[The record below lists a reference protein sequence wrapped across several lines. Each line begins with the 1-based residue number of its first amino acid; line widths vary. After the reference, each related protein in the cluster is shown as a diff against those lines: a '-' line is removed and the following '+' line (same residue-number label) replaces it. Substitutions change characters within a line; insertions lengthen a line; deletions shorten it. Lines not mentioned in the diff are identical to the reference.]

1 MQKRLAWISLIVLS
15 SCSDPPPPPDPCK
28 VPLLASDSAAP
39 PPTHTPRWAF
49 EPWISKDI
57 SDTDD
62 TYAFVEGFASRNI
75 PVGVVVLDS
84 PWETQYT
91 TFTPNPV
98 RYHDF
103 PKLVSDLHARNIKLV
118 LWTTQ
123 MINDASIDIE
133 PGGDHYDGK
142 SPNFD
147 QAVSCKYSV
156 DNADTYFWWKGTGL
170 GVDFFSPYAMAWWHR
185 QQDQVLELG
194 VDGWKLDFGDSY
206 LLAEPVLTAGG
217 TVEHQAYTEAYYRDF
232 LAYGIAK
239 RGRDFTTL
247 VRGWDAS
254 YGFKGRFYAKKEDA
268 PVVWA
273 GDNRR
278 DWVGLADA
286 LDTMFR
292 SARAGYVVVGSDI
305 GGYLDIDDQT
315 RNPVPF
321 SQATFARWTAV
332 GALSPFMELHGRAN
346 LAPWTVPERADETV
360 TLYRY
365 WATLHHELVPF
376 FYSLTE
382 QAYAGGP
389 PLLDPIGDEA
399 AWAGDY
405 RYTLGG
411 ALLVAPI
418 LDDTGKRDIALP
430 AGSRWYDWWAPAA
443 DALAGGQTIAAYDA
457 TDRTRLPLFVREGAI
472 LPQQSSIAVY
482 PGPSESKFDLLD
494 EDDQKTTI
502 GTSASAGAYAV
513 SLSRVR
519 GSGFVSVRADRA
531 VTSVTVDGAAIAA
544 AASRA
549 ELAAAASGWYADTAN
564 RTVWVKLAVSEAP
577 HAILLAVP

>member
-1 MQKRLAWISLIVLS
+1 MQKRLAWFS
-15 SCSDPPPPPDPCK
+15 SFFLLACSSPPPDPCK
-28 VPLLASDSAAP
+28 VPSTAADTAAP
-39 PPTHTPRWAF
+39 PAIHTPRWAF

-62 TYAFVEGFASRNI
+62 TYAFVDGFAQRNI

-91 TFTPNPV
+91 TFVPNPV

-103 PKLVSDLHARNIKLV
+103 AKLLGDLHAQNIKLV

-123 MINDASIDIE
+123 MINNASIDIE
-133 PGGDHYDGK
+133 PGGDHYDGE
-142 SPNFD
+142 SPNYE

-156 DNADTYFWWKGTGL
+156 DNADNYFWWKGTGI
-170 GVDFFSPYAMAWWHR
+170 GVDFFNPSAMAWWHR
-185 QQDQVLELG
+185 QQDTVLDLG
-194 VDGWKLDFGDSY
+194 IDGWKLDFGDSY
-206 LLAEPVLTAGG
+206 LLAEPVLTASGPV
-217 TVEHQAYTEAYYRDF
+217 THQDYSEAYYRDF
-232 LAYGIAK
+232 LAYGVAK

-254 YGFKGRFYAKKEDA
+254 YGFKGRFYAKKEHA
-268 PVVWA
+268 PVIWA

-305 GGYLDIDDQT
+305 GGYLDVDDQT
-315 RNPVPF
+315 RDPVAF
-321 SQATFARWTAV
+321 SQTTFARWTAV

-346 LAPWTVPERADETV
+346 LTPWTVPDRPDETV

-389 PLLDPIGDEA
+389 PLLDPIGDEST
-399 AWAGDY
+399 WANDY

-430 AGSRWYDWWAPAA
+430 SGSRWYDWWAPAA
-443 DALAGGQTIAAYDA
+443 DALDGGQTLTAYDA

-472 LPQQSSIAVY
+472 VPQRSSIAFY
-482 PGPSESKFDLLD
+482 PSATPTQFVVIDDD
-494 EDDQKTTI
+494 EQKTTLATTAKP
-502 GTSASAGAYAV
+502 GEYDV
-513 SLSRVR
+513 SLSRVV
-519 GSGFVSVRADRA
+519 GAGLVSVRADRA
-531 VTSVTVDGAAIAA
+531 VTAVTVDGAASAMKA
-544 AASRA
+544 TRA
-549 ELAAAASGWYADTAN
+549 ELDAADSGWFADTAN
-564 RTVWVKLAVSEAP
+564 RTVWVKLTAKAAASALMLTAP
-577 HAILLAVP
+577 